1 MNMGIIGEIAV
12 VPAVLFA
19 LLLGALPTPATAQ
32 SYPDR
37 PLKILVG
44 GAPGSVPD
52 AMIRPIAE
60 QLSVSLGHPVVVENK
75 PGAAGIVAMQA
86 LTRAAPDG
94 YTLAVATMSQA
105 VFNGYLFSKLPY
117 DPERDL
123 EPVATLVTGALVLA
137 ANPGEFT
144 C

>member
-1 MNMGIIGEIAV
+1 MRILSRPVPVYAPNHARSASSICSRVALARRVACMGAMNMGIIAEIAV

-19 LLLGALPTPATAQ
+19 LLLGALSTPATAQ

-60 QLSVSLGHPVVVENK
+60 QLSVSL
-75 PGAAGIVAMQA
+75 
-86 LTRAAPDG
+86 
-94 YTLAVATMSQA
+94 
-105 VFNGYLFSKLPY
+105 
-117 DPERDL
+117 
-123 EPVATLVTGALVLA
+123 
-137 ANPGEFT
+137 
-144 C
+144 